1 MQKISKKDRV
11 FSILQSNKPFIVLA
25 LIVIVMSFASPV
37 FLTISNLR
45 TVLLQTSINAVLAV
59 GISFTILIGGIDL
72 SIGSILAFTS
82 AIGASLLLSGWNL
95 VPAIIVVLLTGTVLG
110 LFNGV
115 LVSFGKLQPFIA
127 TLATMS
133 LWRGFTL
140 VFTQA
145 RPISLRQAAQF
156 EAFRFIGSGSFLGLP
171 VPVWIML
178 LVFVLAYIVLRH
190 RPIGRYLFALGSN
203 EEASLYSGI
212 NTHKVKLF
220 SFAASGLLAA
230 LAGVIVTS
238 RLSSA
243 TPTAGES
250 YEMDAIAAAVLGGVS
265 MAGGIGNVRGIAVGA
280 LIIGIVGNALNLLNV
295 GSYYQGVAKGVVI
308 LVAVLLDRGDS
319 GKA

>member
-1 MQKISKKDRV
+1 MKIGIKKDRIL
-11 FSILQSNKPFIVLA
+11 SILRTNKPFIVLA
-25 LIVIVMSFASPV
+25 ILLVFMSFASPY
-37 FLTISNLR
+37 FLKLDNLK
-45 TVLLQTSINAVLAV
+45 TVLLQTSMNAVLAM

-72 SIGSILAFTS
+72 SIGSVLAFSS
-82 AIGASLLLSGWNL
+82 ALGATMLGKGWPLIPSLIL
-95 VPAIIVVLLTGTVLG
+95 VLLIGTTLG
-110 LFNGV
+110 LLNGI
-115 LVSFGKLQPFIA
+115 LVSFGRLQPFIA

-140 VFTQA
+140 VLTQA
-145 RPISLRQAAQF
+145 RPISVREAPAF
-156 EAFRFIGSGSFLGLP
+156 GAFRKIGSGSFLGLP
-171 VPVWIML
+171 IPVWIML
-178 LVFVLAYIVLRH
+178 LVFLLAYVILRH
-190 RPIGRYLFALGSN
+190 RSIGRYIYAVGSS

-220 SFAASGLLAA
+220 AFAASGLLAA
-230 LAGVIVTS
+230 LAGIIGTS

-280 LIIGIVGNALNLLNV
+280 LIIGIVSNALNLLNI

-308 LVAVLLDRGDS
+308 LIAVLLDRGDS
-319 GKA
+319 SQA